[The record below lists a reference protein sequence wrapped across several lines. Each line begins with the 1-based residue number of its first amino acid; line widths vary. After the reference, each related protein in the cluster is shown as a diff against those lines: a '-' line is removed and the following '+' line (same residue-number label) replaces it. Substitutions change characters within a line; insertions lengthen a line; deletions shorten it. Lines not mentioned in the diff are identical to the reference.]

1 MDKTLNA
8 LLSSAM
14 PRKAALVRDPSPD
27 KFTLALLTS
36 YSLNL
41 NFVKSLASQRIHPPF
56 VVAKGVKHE

>member
-14 PRKAALVRDPSPD
+14 ARKAALVRDPSPD

-36 YSLNL
+36 EIVITLVRL
-41 NFVKSLASQRIHPPF
+41 ML
-56 VVAKGVKHE
+56 